1 MGYHLTI
8 IRPNDKPIR
17 FNELVEAS
25 CSIGQFRVDESNK
38 NISIEIN
45 GEVLYVH
52 CINQIVFTDNVTSNQ
67 VIKKLVHLAQ
77 ALDGRLRGDEMETY
91 REDGTSFTHPE
102 DSDEFAHHEKGV
114 AKIVRRRKI
123 IKIGKAVILVIILVI
138 ATLTFV

>member
-8 IRPNDKPIR
+8 IRPNDKPIS

-67 VIKKLVHLAQ
+67 VIKKMVHLAH
-77 ALDGRLRGDEMETY
+77 A
-91 REDGTSFTHPE
+91 
-102 DSDEFAHHEKGV
+102 
-114 AKIVRRRKI
+114 
-123 IKIGKAVILVIILVI
+123 
-138 ATLTFV
+138 